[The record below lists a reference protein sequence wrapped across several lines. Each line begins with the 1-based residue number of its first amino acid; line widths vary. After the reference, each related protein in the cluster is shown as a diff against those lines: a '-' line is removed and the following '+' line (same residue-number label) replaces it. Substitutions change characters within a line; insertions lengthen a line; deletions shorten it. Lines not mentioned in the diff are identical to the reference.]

1 MNPDLIVLHCN
12 SGGPHEN
19 TPGES
24 LLPLTREEDTGF
36 MLQQA
41 ALYTIIQ
48 HTKEGTM
55 LNK

>member
-41 ALYTIIQ
+41 AYTPLSNTQ
-48 HTKEGTM
+48 RKVRC
-55 LNK
+55 